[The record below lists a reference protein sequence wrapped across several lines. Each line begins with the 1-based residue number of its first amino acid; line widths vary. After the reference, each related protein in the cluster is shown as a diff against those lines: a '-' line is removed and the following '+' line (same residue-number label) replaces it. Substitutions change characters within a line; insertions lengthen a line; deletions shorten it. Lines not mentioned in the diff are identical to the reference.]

1 MNPEIPEISNPLT
14 AGKVVGEGITYAVYS
29 RQSVERGHPEYI
41 MGRSELDDF
50 NTCPSK
56 WLAGFES
63 DGSKATEW
71 GTAFD
76 CAVLTPERLKTDYA
90 VCPETYPDSK
100 TGEPKPWTFAANF
113 CKAWREKQ
121 GDRTILK
128 AETAK
133 ELETAEK
140 ALYADEVATEFVL
153 CSKRQVMVLAEYRD
167 KETGLVVPVKA
178 LIDLVPDMNHERFG
192 KCLADLK
199 TTTCASPRVWSREV
213 EKYKLHWQGAL
224 YLDAWTAATGEDRV
238 DFRHV
243 IVESDPP
250 YQTGRRI
257 LSADFIAFGR
267 LGYLGA
273 LKRYCQCLKSG
284 EWPDYETQPAMVID
298 GWGVTELE
306 SWMINRE

>member
-1 MNPEIPEISNPLT
+1 MNPEIPEIPNPLT
-14 AGKVVGEGITYAVYS
+14 AGKVVGENIAQAVYR

-76 CAVLTPERLKTDYA
+76 SFVLTPEQFKTGFA

-113 CKAWREKQ
+113 CKEWRSKQ
-121 GDRTILK
+121 GEKTILK
-128 AETAK
+128 AETSK
-133 ELETAEK
+133 ELDTAAK
-140 ALYADEVATEFVL
+140 ALYGDREAGLFLV
-153 CSKRQVMVLAEYRD
+153 CSKRQVMVIAEYRD
-167 KETGLVVPVKA
+167 KETGITVPVKA
-178 LIDLVPDMNHERFG
+178 LIDMVPDVAHERFG

-224 YLDAWTAATGEDRV
+224 YLDAWKAATGERRDH
-238 DFRHV
+238 FRH
-243 IVESDPP
+243 IIIETDHP
-250 YQTGRRI
+250 YQTARRI
-257 LSADFIAFGR
+257 LSEDFINFGR
-267 LGYLGA
+267 LGYFGA

-298 GWGVTELE
+298 GWGVTEME
-306 SWMINRE
+306 AWMINRE